1 MIKGIRVHSVL
12 SLPAAVLLLLA
23 CGSQGDD
30 SPDNSTTEMAA
41 APAPAPAP
49 AAVEPGAEALP
60 PGHPDIAAAGAAAGT
75 AAGAEPAALV
85 KCKVCHT
92 FNEGEG
98 PKVGPNLY
106 GVVGRAA
113 GTSPG
118 YNYSPAMKNSGL
130 TWDEATLDTYIA
142 SPQTTVP
149 GARMPLGEPDPAK
162 RAEIIAFLK
171 TNG

>member
-1 MIKGIRVHSVL
+1 MLWAGTRIP
-12 SLPAAVLLLLA
+12 SLRSPSLLA
-23 CGSQGDD
+23 LSVRAKGGRLEPLSAEQLLALQAGLQDRSSD
-30 SPDNSTTEMAA
+30 W
-41 APAPAPAP
+41 
-49 AAVEPGAEALP
+49 AVAYLVARAGIGE
-60 PGHPDIAAAGAAAGT
+60 DAAAGAAAGT

>member
-12 SLPAAVLLLLA
+12 PLAAAVLLSA

-30 SPDNSTTEMAA
+30 QPEPSATEMAQ

-49 AAVEPGAEALP
+49 AAVEPTAAALP
-60 PGHPDIAAAGAAAGT
+60 PGHPDVATPGG
-75 AAGAEPAALV
+75 EPAALA
-85 KCKVCHT
+85 KCKVCHN

-106 GVVGRAA
+106 GVYGRPA

-130 TWDEATLDTYIA
+130 TWDEATLDEYIA
-142 SPQTTVP
+142 APQTKVP
-149 GARMPLGEPDPAK
+149 GARMPMGEPDPAK